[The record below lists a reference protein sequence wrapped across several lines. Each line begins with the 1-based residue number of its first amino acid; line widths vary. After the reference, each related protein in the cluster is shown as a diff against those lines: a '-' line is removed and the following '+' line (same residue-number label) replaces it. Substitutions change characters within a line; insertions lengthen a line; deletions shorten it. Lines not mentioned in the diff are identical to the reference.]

1 MIKNYFKIAL
11 RNLLKQKGLTFINII
26 GLSIGFACFILFMSY
41 AIHEFSFDR
50 FHEDADRMYRV
61 YRWSEDIHGNGTQ
74 GDAHLP
80 MPFGPSMMDDFPDIE
95 EMTRWKSAW
104 EESFVRVNGKTSRAE
119 LSHADKSIFRLFSF
133 PLIYGDKETAL
144 SDPRNVVLTETAA
157 LKYFNEK
164 NPVGK
169 TIDIQYEDA
178 FEPFVVSAIAKDFPS
193 NSSMNFEIL
202 GSFEYF
208 AGTAQGK
215 RRAGNWNSSFLGT
228 FVKLREGSGLATNE
242 KALLGFREKYYPD
255 VEKDL
260 REEGYWTKEGP
271 PVTYRLQPMTD
282 VHTETHVSSA
292 SVSSIE
298 PKNIW
303 TLLAIA
309 TGVLLIAIINF
320 TTLSIGRSSSR
331 SKEVGI
337 RKVIGSSRRQLSV
350 QFLTESVMLS
360 IISVAI
366 GLVIVQLAMPFF
378 SSLSG
383 REMILSYQDFPEI
396 FWLVGLLTL
405 ITGLLAGA
413 YPAFMLSRFKPVE
426 VLKND
431 LKLGGSNWFTKS
443 LVTSQF
449 VLSVGLVIATIIAW
463 SQLDLLR
470 SQSPGFNKENVIVVD
485 ANSIDTD
492 KVYPLFKDALANDPN
507 ILGIASSDLGL
518 GANMGWS
525 RAGFDYKG
533 ENKQVYEYFVDD
545 DYIGVMGL
553 ELLAGRDFKSDRQDG
568 PNLSVIINESMAQ
581 EFEWTTSDAI
591 GQELSGYNDEG
602 MSPKVI
608 GVVKDFNF
616 RSLREEVL
624 PQMFHTFEDYAP
636 YKFFIR
642 IRPGDPSPAINNL
655 QTIWTN
661 LVPAYPLQYSFLDDD
676 VNRFYRSEDRF
687 SKIIAWAGGMSIF
700 LSCLGLLGL
709 VGLVCVNRTKEIGIR
724 KVLGASIQNIIGLL
738 SKDFLKLIL
747 IALVIASPI
756 TWYLMNGWLEDFAY
770 RIDIQWWVFVF
781 AGFIA
786 IGVAMITVGFQSIK
800 AALANPTDSLRNE

>member
-41 AIHEFSFDR
+41 AVHEFSFDR
-50 FHEDADRMYRV
+50 FHDDVDRMYRV
-61 YRWSEDIHGNGTQ
+61 YRWSEDINGSGTQ

-80 MPFGPSMMDDFPDIE
+80 MPLGPALMDDFPDVE
-95 EMTRWKSAW
+95 EMTRWKRSW
-104 EESFVRVNGKTSRAE
+104 EKSFVRVNDHTSRAG
-119 LSHADKSIFRLFSF
+119 LSHADQSIFKLFTF
-133 PLIYGDKETAL
+133 PLIYGDEKTAL

-164 NPVGK
+164 NPIGK
-169 TIDIQYEDA
+169 TIEIQYEDE

-208 AGTAQGK
+208 AMTAQGK
-215 RRAGNWNSSFLGT
+215 RRAGNWNSSFLNV
-228 FVKLREGSGLATNE
+228 FVKLRDGSGLASDE
-242 KALLGFREKYYPD
+242 KALLRFREKYYPGQ
-255 VEKDL
+255 ENEI
-260 REEGYWTKEGP
+260 REAGNWTGEGP
-271 PVTYRLQPMTD
+271 PVTYRLQPMSA

-292 SVSSIE
+292 NVPAID
-298 PKNIW
+298 PKSIW
-303 TLLAIA
+303 TLLLIS

-337 RKVIGSSRRQLSV
+337 RKVIGGSRMQLGV
-350 QFLTESVMLS
+350 QFLTESVLLS
-360 IISVAI
+360 IISVVI
-366 GLVIVQLAMPFF
+366 GLAIVQIVMPFF

-405 ITGLLAGA
+405 IAGLLAGA
-413 YPAFMLSRFKPVE
+413 YPAFMLSRFKPVG

-431 LKLGGSNWFTKS
+431 LKLGGFNWFTKS

-449 VLSVGLVIATIIAW
+449 VLSAGLVIATIIAW
-463 SQLDLLR
+463 SQLDLMK

-485 ANSIDTD
+485 ANAIDTD

-507 ILGIASSDLGL
+507 ILGVASSDLGL

-525 RAGFDYKG
+525 RSGFDYEG
-533 ENKQVYEYFVDD
+533 ELKQVYEYFVDD

-553 ELLAGRDFKSDRQDG
+553 ELLAGRDFNSDRQDG
-568 PNLSVIINESMAQ
+568 LNLSVIINESMAQ
-581 EFEWTTSDAI
+581 DFEWTISDAI
-591 GQELSGYNDEG
+591 GKELLGYNNKG
-602 MSPKVI
+602 LNPKVV

-616 RSLREEVL
+616 RSLKEEVL

-642 IRPGDPSPAINNL
+642 IRPGDPSLAIDNL
-655 QTIWTN
+655 QKTWSN

-676 VNRFYRSEDRF
+676 VNRFYRAEGRF
-687 SKIIAWAGGMSIF
+687 SKIIGWAGGMSIF

-709 VGLVCVNRTKEIGIR
+709 VGLASLNRTKEIGIR
-724 KVLGASIQNIIGLL
+724 KVLGASIPNIIGLL

-747 IALVIASPI
+747 IALVIASPV
-756 TWYLMNGWLEDFAY
+756 TWYLLNSWLKDFAY

-786 IGVAMITVGFQSIK
+786 IGVALITVGYQSIK
-800 AALANPTDSLRNE
+800 AAMANPIDSLRDE